1 MPQQACMR
9 STFIARINFDDT
21 VLSQNKGLPF
31 IYIFKEQET
40 ILYTTSEYIL
50 RTYMDTVCIHTCVCM
65 YLWMY
70 KCVCVCAQLLSH
82 VRLFATL
89 WTAACQPP
97 LSMEFSGKNTGAGG
111 HFLLQGSSWPRDRT
125 CVSWVSCIA
134 GRLFTAAPLGKPHMC
149 VCVCKYIHVLHIYMY
164 VCVYT

>member
-1 MPQQACMR
+1 MTCEVRWRGKNLLVHEEMNAEMLIPGIYQSWKRETSSFSINRGLMNNSLFMQGIMPQQACMR

-65 YLWMY
+65 YL
-70 KCVCVCAQLLSH
+70 
-82 VRLFATL
+82 
-89 WTAACQPP
+89 
-97 LSMEFSGKNTGAGG
+97 
-111 HFLLQGSSWPRDRT
+111 
-125 CVSWVSCIA
+125 
-134 GRLFTAAPLGKPHMC
+134 
-149 VCVCKYIHVLHIYMY
+149 
-164 VCVYT
+164 